1 MKAGRQV
8 EVRLAELSPLIA
20 AAEIDGSTWLSHEER
35 SRLDAMRSET
45 RRRQY
50 LAGHWL
56 IRCLAAEMF
65 GGAPSQWL
73 LTASAEG
80 VPVLQSAAHNA
91 GQTIPASLSHS
102 AGWVAAAIAPFP
114 VGIDLECESKPRDLL
129 ALADEAFSPAE
140 CAQLR
145 RLPANELAPAFYLFW
160 TLKEATGKREGH
172 GLRTDTARRQQPICV
187 EAADADVVSWQ
198 FANCSMAV
206 AGEVGM
212 SVRVLGLPVEAQ
224 QRYWRIAPA
233 AA

>member
-8 EVRLAELSPLIA
+8 EVRLAELAPLIA
-20 AAEIDGSTWLSHEER
+20 AAESDGLTWLSNEER
-35 SRLDAMRSET
+35 SRLDAMRSES

-56 IRCLAAEMF
+56 IRCLAAEAF
-65 GGAPSQWL
+65 GGVPREWL

-80 VPVLQSAAHNA
+80 VPVLQSAVHNA
-91 GQTIPASLSHS
+91 GQMIPASLSHS
-102 AGWVAAAIAPFP
+102 AGWVAAAVAPFP

-145 RLPANELAPAFYLFW
+145 QLPANELAAAFYLFW

-172 GLRTDTARRQQPICV
+172 GLRTEAARRQQPIRA
-187 EAADADVVSWQ
+187 EAVDAEVVSWQ
-198 FANCSMAV
+198 FANCSLAV

-212 SVRVLGLPVEAQ
+212 SIRVFGLPVEAE
-224 QRYWRIAPA
+224 QRYWRIIPA